1 MSVLALI
8 VEATCC
14 GHHCFKALLL
24 GVQSALMSYVFEKHY
39 LDWGE
44 RKTTTTTDSLL
55 WIDLQSPLGLTW

>member
-44 RKTTTTTDSLL
+44 IKT
-55 WIDLQSPLGLTW
+55 